1 MILASPGVARTRLKA
16 HFRAPPGYF
25 WAFGN
30 STRVLLTRGV
40 LAIMI
45 PWFPVDWVARGPPAT
60 QAPRTCS
67 EASRSFAGGPLAA
80 QQCESLN
87 GTRAQASQLQSC
99 FKLKAQTALV
109 GPVVARADLPSQP
122 RAENHWWPRRK
133 SDPGGRAVIIAATK
147 LLLQPRSYY
156 CSREVIIATTQLLL
170 QPRSDYCNHE
180 VLIAPAKLLLQP
192 PCCY

>member
-1 MILASPGVARTRLKA
+1 
-16 HFRAPPGYF
+16 
-25 WAFGN
+25 
-30 STRVLLTRGV
+30 
-40 LAIMI
+40 MI

-156 CSREVIIATTQLLL
+156 CSHEVIIATAKLLL
-170 QPRSDYCNHE
+170 QPRSYYCKRL
-180 VLIAPAKLLLQP
+180 VIIIACVHRTTNGFRPGQLAITTGSLQ
-192 PCCY
+192 

>member
-1 MILASPGVARTRLKA
+1 MSRASLVFL
-16 HFRAPPGYF
+16 
-25 WAFGN
+25 GN

-133 SDPGGRAVIIAATK
+133 SDPGGA
-147 LLLQPRSYY
+147 RSYY
-156 CSREVIIATTQLLL
+156 CNHEIIIATAQLLL
-170 QPRSDYCNHE
+170 QPRRYYCTSE
-180 VLIAPAKLLLQP
+180 VIIATKKLLLQA
-192 PCCY
+192 PCYYYCVSTQKNQWFSPRTTCNNNRVFAITTGALQ